1 MLIDFIESLEKVINV
16 TVIKKMVPMQADDVH
31 QTYANAQSLEH
42 DYEYKLKIDGEQG
55 IEEFVSWYKSFYKTL
70 SSFV

>member
-1 MLIDFIESLEKVINV
+1 MLIDFIESLEKVRDV

-31 QTYANAQSLEH
+31 QTYANTQSLEH
-42 DYEYKLKIDGEQG
+42 DYEYKLKIDVEQG
-55 IEEFVSWYKSFYKTL
+55 TEEFVSWYKSFYKTL